1 MLTLLTSLRLREV
14 YLREPVSFFTA
25 LVIAEV
31 FYKFRSFL
39 LETSAFLLTW
49 LVLAVLV
56 DAVVKWIA
64 PNPTAS
70 PR

>member
-1 MLTLLTSLRLREV
+1 MLTLLESLRLREV

-39 LETSAFLLTW
+39 LETGAFLLTW